1 MIKNI
6 LFLFSLV
13 LAISANAQKETIDN
27 LDFVRKLSLE
37 TSQYI
42 ASGDFA
48 TAAEYIK
55 PFWPMPESEFNKFIA
70 QATKSFKYISEGMG
84 NSSGI
89 SKVNEQIL
97 GEIVFRE
104 VYFIQYEEAPLRI
117 EFVYYKTAKGWII
130 NNIKWDVDFELEFD

>member
-6 LFLFSLV
+6 VFLFSLV
-13 LAISANAQKETIDN
+13 FAISANAQQNTLDN
-27 LDFVRKLSLE
+27 LDFARKLSLE

-42 ASGDFA
+42 AAGDFA

-84 NSSGI
+84 KSYGV
-89 SKVNEQIL
+89 SKVSEQNL
-97 GEIVFRE
+97 GDVIYRE

-117 EFVYYKTAKGWII
+117 EFVYYKPKTSWII
-130 NNIKWDVDFELEFD
+130 NNIKWDADFELEFD